1 MSRPTGSLRPLPLRL
16 LTLAIGSLALV
27 WGAASV
33 GSGAVADDLRELEA
47 RLLQFASFSP
57 AFAESTLEHT
67 PERDISACDTHSQ
80 HALMLLEIPIADA
93 ALRSG
98 DGHAY
103 DRHVASLE
111 TRTRQILGCS
121 PRDSLAWLV
130 AFGLQVQ
137 HGVLNE
143 QSFRLL
149 AISYETSQDEAWIAV
164 RRTAVAVPVLLSA
177 SPPVQARILDE
188 FENLVRR
195 RFVQMPARAYAK
207 ASPATRILL
216 DSRINK
222 LDSASR
228 REFSEAVEQ
237 GRS

>member
-1 MSRPTGSLRPLPLRL
+1 
-16 LTLAIGSLALV
+16 
-27 WGAASV
+27 
-33 GSGAVADDLRELEA
+33 
-47 RLLQFASFSP
+47 
-57 AFAESTLEHT
+57 
-67 PERDISACDTHSQ
+67 
-80 HALMLLEIPIADA
+80 LMLLEIPIADA

-103 DRHVASLE
+103 DKHVASLE
-111 TRTRQILGCS
+111 TRTRHVLGCS

-149 AISYETSQDEAWIAV
+149 AMSYETSQDEAWIAV

-177 SPPVQARILDE
+177 SPAVQSRILNE
-188 FENLVRR
+188 FENLVRH

-207 ASPATRILL
+207 ASSATRILL

-222 LDSASR
+222 LGSARR

-237 GRS
+237 VRS